1 MGSGTA
7 AEVEESLFFLLLVDL
22 VRLSEEN
29 GLGGMLRD
37 GRGNVPPSA
46 LLAEEEDLI
55 PSKLDRNAEA
65 LLPLLAGGVT
75 EGSVSVRA
83 SGEYGL

>member
-7 AEVEESLFFLLLVDL
+7 AEVEVNLFFLLLVDL

-37 GRGNVPPSA
+37 GRGSVPPSA
-46 LLAEEEDLI
+46 LFPEEKEDLI

-65 LLPLLAGGVT
+65 LLMLLFAGGVT

-83 SGEYGL
+83 SGE

>member
-46 LLAEEEDLI
+46 LLAEEDLI

-83 SGEYGL
+83 SGE

>member
-46 LLAEEEDLI
+46 ILEEDLI
-55 PSKLDRNAEA
+55 SSKLDRNAEA
-65 LLPLLAGGVT
+65 LLPLLAGGVS
-75 EGSVSVRA
+75 EGSVSARA
-83 SGEYGL
+83 SGE